1 MLDMPSSLKLL
12 SNLIAESVDK
22 IEQRC
27 AAQGVPFPELNDVLS
42 FQSEAIRSDADVT
55 EAIQVIAAAAAQLLA
70 TARAP
75 IATLSVVAHQ
85 WDVPACLGAANDANV
100 AEILRDAGPKGAH
113 IDDIAK
119 RNGMNA
125 GRLGR
130 VLRLLAS
137 HHIFREVSPDVFA
150 NNRISSL
157 LDSKKPVEELEKN
170 PQSKYTETSLIN
182 TFVSWGAGEFFKGG
196 AFLSETLRDPIFGH
210 SDEANHSAFNK
221 AFKFDVSFFEWM
233 ERPENKDVL
242 SRFSLMMRATTDL
255 LPDAAIL
262 NGFDFGSLADGAL
275 VVDVAGGIG
284 SMSMVLAKTFPK
296 LNFVVE
302 DRPQLVSDAEPYWKS
317 NLPEALESGRVR
329 LVAHDMFIPQPDLG
343 SPVDAFVLRGILH
356 DWADSYG
363 IRLLSQLRAAAGP
376 QTKLV
381 VIEILLES
389 PCHDPETSTIKGCEP
404 RTVPEPLLANM
415 GAANS
420 VDYSMDM
427 MMMGFGNG
435 QERTLRHYLKILSE
449 TGWELKEVIHI
460 GSLRPH
466 LIAVP
471 V

>member
-1 MLDMPSSLKLL
+1 MPSSLKLL

-27 AAQGVPFPELNDVLS
+27 EAQGVPFPELNDVLS
-42 FQSEAIRSDADVT
+42 FQSEAIRSDVDVA
-55 EAIQVIAAAAAQLLA
+55 EAIEVIAAASAQLLA

-137 HHIFREVSPDVFA
+137 HHIFRELSPDVFA

-170 PQSKYTETSLIN
+170 PQSKYTEMSLIN

-196 AFLSETLRDPIFGH
+196 ACLSETLRDPVFGH

-221 AFKFDVSFFEWM
+221 AFKFDDVSFFEWM

-262 NGFDFGSLADGAL
+262 NGFDFGSLPDAAL

-284 SMSMVLAKTFPK
+284 SMTMVLAKTFPK

-302 DRPQLVSDAEPYWKS
+302 DRPQLTSDAVPYWKT
-317 NLPEALESGRVR
+317 NLPEALENGRVR
-329 LVAHDMFIPQPDLG
+329 LVAHDMFTPQPNLG
-343 SPVDAFVLRGILH
+343 SPVDVFVLRGILH

-376 QTKLV
+376 KTKLV
-381 VIEILLES
+381 VIEILLQP
-389 PCHDPETSTIKGCEP
+389 PCHDPETSTIKGCES

-435 QERTLRHYLKILSE
+435 QERTLRHYVTIMSK
-449 TGWELKEVIHI
+449 TGWEIKEVIHI